1 MRKLLHLL
9 LLMLIPSILSA
20 GSLEMFRLDH
30 PVYREMDALY
40 TIEGKAS
47 PFGARPWT
55 ELDIMR
61 LLSIGRC
68 WASDDCGDINRDAV
82 RNSSYTINRDWV
94 WA

>member
-20 GSLEMFRLDH
+20 GSLEMFQLDH

-61 LLSIGRC
+61 LLST
-68 WASDDCGDINRDAV
+68 SKDDIIMEACLITP
-82 RNSSYTINRDWV
+82 YI
-94 WA
+94 